1 MRARH
6 PAAYLTLGAFAAV
19 YLIWGSTY
27 LGIRLATETI
37 PPLTMAGVRFSVAGG
52 ILFPWA
58 YLRGDRAGDRLTLRH
73 WRSSLVIGSLLITVG
88 NGFITLGEQ
97 HVPSGVVAVL
107 VATVPLWM
115 ALFSRLRGVEAI
127 GRLGAVGLAC
137 GFLGVGLLLRPGA
150 AGGGSPVWMALTL
163 LSPLC
168 WATGSL
174 YARGAVLPRR
184 PLLGIAMEMLC
195 GGVLLC
201 LSGAVLGE
209 WGQLRLGA
217 ISLPSLLAFAYLVV
231 AGSMVGY
238 TAYIYLL
245 GTVSPRAAS
254 SYAYVNPLVAVFLG
268 WAFLSEPVTATTLVA
283 SLLIV
288 AAVAVLLATSRQRP
302 NGAQALAELTQEIA

>member
-1 MRARH
+1 
-6 PAAYLTLGAFAAV
+6 
-19 YLIWGSTY
+19 
-27 LGIRLATETI
+27 
-37 PPLTMAGVRFSVAGG
+37 
-52 ILFPWA
+52 
-58 YLRGDRAGDRLTLRH
+58 
-73 WRSSLVIGSLLITVG
+73 
-88 NGFITLGEQ
+88 
-97 HVPSGVVAVL
+97 
-107 VATVPLWM
+107 
-115 ALFSRLRGVEAI
+115 
-127 GRLGAVGLAC
+127 
-137 GFLGVGLLLRPGA
+137 
-150 AGGGSPVWMALTL
+150 
-163 LSPLC
+163 
-168 WATGSL
+168 
-174 YARGAVLPRR
+174 
-184 PLLGIAMEMLC
+184 MLC

-209 WGQLRLGA
+209 WGQPRLGA